1 MPFMFSVRRAV
12 VLPLVVAGVFV
23 ALAACGRDE
32 SVPAARAT
40 AASSAVAL
48 RDDFGDT
55 VTVTQP
61 FTRIVSLNPTTTEAL
76 FAMGAG
82 ARVIGRSHW
91 DQWPEAAQRL
101 PDLGPAIRPNLE
113 IVLGTRPDLV
123 LLYASGDNR
132 PAAAR
137 LRATGIA
144 TYATRVDAIEQFR
157 RTTRDLGRLTGDTAA
172 ARMVIDSVD
181 RALAAVRARTAALAH
196 PKVLLPTWDSPLIVI
211 GGGSHLSELVEIAG
225 GRNVYADEAAPSP
238 QVAFED
244 VVRRDPDV
252 ILAGPEGRER
262 IMASPRWRTL
272 RAVREGRVFAYDT
285 MVVGRPS
292 VTLGRAAENLAAL
305 LHPRGH

>member
-1 MPFMFSVRRAV
+1 M
-12 VLPLVVAGVFV
+12 FV
-23 ALAACGRDE
+23 AHRVLVLSLLFVGALISAAACGHDE
-32 SVPAARAT
+32 GVRAT
-40 AASSAVAL
+40 RASAPSGAVTL

-55 VTVTQP
+55 VTIAQP
-61 FTRIVSLNPTTTEAL
+61 FSRVVSLNPTTTEAL

-91 DQWPEAAQRL
+91 DQWPVEAQRL
-101 PDLGPAIRPNLE
+101 PDLGPGIRPNLE

-123 LLYASGDNR
+123 LLYASADNR

-137 LRATGIA
+137 LRAAGIA

-157 RTTRDLGRLTGDTAA
+157 RTTRDLGRLIGDTVA
-172 ARMVIDSVD
+172 ARALIDSVD
-181 RALAAVRARTAALAH
+181 RALAAVRGRTAALPH

-252 ILAGPEGRER
+252 ILAGPEGRAR
-262 IMASPRWRTL
+262 ILASPRWRTL

-305 LHPRGH
+305 LHPRSR

>member
-1 MPFMFSVRRAV
+1 MFFVSRIVGV
-12 VLPLVVAGVFV
+12 PLVVVG
-23 ALAACGRDE
+23 ALAATAACGRDE
-32 SVPAARAT
+32 GVHTARASASAST
-40 AASSAVAL
+40 AAL

-55 VTVTQP
+55 VALTRP
-61 FTRIVSLNPTTTEAL
+61 FTRVVSLNPTTTEAL

-82 ARVIGRSHW
+82 SRLIGRSHW
-91 DQWPEAAQRL
+91 DQWPVAAQRL
-101 PDLGPAIRPNLE
+101 PDLGPGIRPNLE

-123 LLYASGDNR
+123 LLYASADNR

-137 LRATGIA
+137 LRAAGIA

-157 RTTRDLGRLTGDTAA
+157 RTTRDLGRLIGDTAA
-172 ARMVIDSVD
+172 ARAVIDSVD
-181 RALAAVRARTAALAH
+181 RELAAVRVRTGTLPH

-211 GGGSHLSELVEIAG
+211 GGGSHLSELVAIAG
-225 GRNVYADEAAPSP
+225 GRNVYADDPAPSP

-252 ILAGPEGRER
+252 ILTGPEGRER
-262 IMASPRWRTL
+262 ILASPRWRTL

-292 VTLGRAAENLAAL
+292 VTLGRAAMNLATL
-305 LHPRGH
+305 LHPRGR

>member
-1 MPFMFSVRRAV
+1 MPFMLSALRVL
-12 VLPLVVAGVFV
+12 VLPLLLVGALVAS
-23 ALAACGRDE
+23 AACGRDE
-32 SVPAARAT
+32 GVRTVRAS
-40 AASSAVAL
+40 ASSGAATL

-55 VTVTQP
+55 VPVTRP
-61 FTRIVSLNPTTTEAL
+61 FTRVVSLNPTTTEAL

-82 ARVIGRSHW
+82 ALVIGRSHW
-91 DQWPEAAQRL
+91 DQWPAAAQRL
-101 PDLGPAIRPNLE
+101 PDLGPGIRPNLE

-123 LLYASGDNR
+123 LLYASADNR

-137 LRATGIA
+137 LRAAGVA

-157 RTTRDLGRLTGDTAA
+157 RTTRDLGRLIGDTAA
-172 ARMVIDSVD
+172 ARAVIDSVD
-181 RALAAVRARTAALAH
+181 RALAAVRVRTGTLPH
-196 PKVLLPTWDSPLIVI
+196 PKVLLPTWDSPLLVI

-262 IMASPRWRTL
+262 ILASPRWRTL